1 VTSEEIVTTDTSYE
15 VYVEGG
21 VEFTLS
27 VRAVNNM
34 GLHSD
39 YLDITET
46 SPEIG
51 KYCQKFT
58 HLNCTQKVCMHVCIA
73 NLHPINNFYTCI
85 Y

>member
-1 VTSEEIVTTDTSYE
+1 VTSEEIVTTNTSYE

-34 GLHSD
+34 GRHSD

-46 SPEIG
+46 SPDIG
-51 KYCQKFT
+51 KE
-58 HLNCTQKVCMHVCIA
+58 LN
-73 NLHPINNFYTCI
+73 
-85 Y
+85 

>member
-1 VTSEEIVTTDTSYE
+1 VTSEDIVTTNTSYE
-15 VYVEGG
+15 VYVDGG

-51 KYCQKFT
+51 KE
-58 HLNCTQKVCMHVCIA
+58 LN
-73 NLHPINNFYTCI
+73 
-85 Y
+85 

>member
-1 VTSEEIVTTDTSYE
+1 

-46 SPEIG
+46 SPDIG
-51 KYCQKFT
+51 KEMIEKIQIT
-58 HLNCTQKVCMHVCIA
+58 VSSILSNSS
-73 NLHPINNFYTCI
+73 I
-85 Y
+85 YI

>member
-46 SPEIG
+46 SPDIG
-51 KYCQKFT
+51 KELTGRIQIT
-58 HLNCTQKVCMHVCIA
+58 VSSILS
-73 NLHPINNFYTCI
+73 NLSI
-85 Y
+85 YI